1 MDVVFVTGFVLGIMG
16 AFHCLG
22 MCGPL
27 ALALPFNNSSVTDK
41 IMGVSIY
48 NLGRISSYTLL
59 GALFGVIGQSVSL
72 FGWQQM
78 LSIILGA
85 SIIIFMLIPKKAV
98 NKLLVSR
105 FGNSFFQKVRQG
117 LSEML
122 TKKQRSSLY
131 AIGLLNGLLPCGLVY
146 LAIAG
151 SVATGSVIRS
161 AFFMASFGLGTLP
174 VMWGVVFMGNHISIN
189 IKKKLKYVYP
199 VFMVLMAS
207 ALIVRGLDLNI
218 PYLSPHL
225 QVVAGK
231 VHSCCTKH

>member
-1 MDVVFVTGFVLGIMG
+1 MDVIFITGFVLGIMG

-27 ALALPFNNSSVTDK
+27 ALALPFNNSTVTDK
-41 IMGVSIY
+41 IYGVSIY
-48 NLGRISSYTLL
+48 NLGRITSYTLL

-78 LSIILGA
+78 LSIILGTA
-85 SIIIFMLIPKKAV
+85 IIIFMLIPKKAV
-98 NKLLVSR
+98 NKLLISK
-105 FGNSFFQKVRQG
+105 FGCSFFNNIRRW

-122 TKKQRSSLY
+122 TKKQRSSLF
-131 AIGLLNGLLPCGLVY
+131 AIGMLNGLLPCGLVY

-151 SVATGSVIRS
+151 SVATGSVIKS
-161 AFFMASFGLGTLP
+161 ALFMASFGAGTLP
-174 VMWGVVFMGNHISIN
+174 VMWGVVFMGNHIGKSLRRRI
-189 IKKKLKYVYP
+189 KYVYP
-199 VFMVLMAS
+199 VFMILMAS
-207 ALIVRGLDLNI
+207 VLIVRGLNLDI